1 MHNKK
6 QKHKT
11 KFINMKRLFIFIA
24 AMIAATVAFGQTPL
38 PNDPAVRTGQL
49 ENGLKYYIRH
59 NDQPAQ
65 RAEFWIAT
73 DAGANQE
80 EDHQDGLAHFFEHMC
95 FNGTKNF
102 PGKSM
107 LNYLQ
112 SIGAEFGRNINAST
126 GFEVTQYMLN
136 NIPVVRESIVDSCLL
151 VLHDWSGFVTC
162 DPAEIDNERGV
173 IIEELRTR
181 NDANW
186 RLNEKTRPVMTN
198 YSKYGERNII
208 GSIEGLKSFTYQD
221 IKDFY
226 HRWYRPDLQA
236 VVVVGDF
243 DADWMVEKIKKVMAD
258 IPAVENPEPKQ
269 VIKIAGNDEPM
280 VCVATDPEM
289 TSTRITM
296 LIKHDPVPKEM
307 NNTVQAFVANL
318 AIEMIGS
325 MLSNRLTDIS
335 QQPNAPFI
343 AAGSGYGALTD
354 YQDVMQA
361 IAIARDGEAE
371 KAFEALYAEVE
382 KAQRFGFTMSE
393 LERERAEV
401 LRSNEKGYDNRNDR
415 RNGELVWKYLNA
427 FRTNSP
433 IPSAETEYELVK
445 QIVPMLDL
453 NSLNAIAKELFKQK
467 DNVVIVTAPEKA
479 DAPVPTNEQMLAI
492 MNKVRGAELQ
502 PYEDNVVKEPLI
514 PEGTVLKGSPVAKT
528 STDKFGSTVWTLKN
542 GIKVVVKPT
551 DFKADELRISAKA
564 LGGASLVANEDI
576 YTASLVD
583 MTIEQS
589 GIGKFKAT
597 DLQKQ
602 LAGKDVGFSFSM
614 DDYTAT
620 GSGTCSPKD
629 IETQLQLMWL
639 YFNAPRWSE
648 EDFNVLMDMLA
659 TQLKNVESNPMYTFQ
674 KEYNKTLYNGNP
686 RRGMMGLA
694 ELEKV
699 DFAKMPELFKT
710 VYGNAADFTFTFVGN
725 IDPATLKPLVEKY
738 IGSLPASSKKKDRKT
753 WKDDGVRWWKG
764 EVDNTFAAKMSM
776 PKTTISLSFNADVPV
791 TLDNQLAFSFLQQI
805 MRQRYTT
812 SIREERGGTYS
823 VGCGGGFSR
832 RPVEAVRFIVQFD
845 TNKDLAAELIQVV
858 KDELKKMAEEGPTA
872 DEINTIKEY
881 MVKQH
886 LDNIKNNSAWSG
898 TLNNLH
904 VDGADLFTGYQEK
917 VEGMNAEQI
926 KALASKIINSGNSA
940 LVVMNPEE

>member
-1 MHNKK
+1 
-6 QKHKT
+6 
-11 KFINMKRLFIFIA
+11 MKRLFLSVVAI
-24 AMIAATVAFGQTPL
+24 VAFVATAVGQVIPADT
-38 PNDPAVRTGQL
+38 AVRTGKL
-49 ENGLKYYIRH
+49 DNGMTYYVRS
-59 NDQPAQ
+59 NAKPAKQ
-65 RAEFWIAT
+65 AEFYILHHV
-73 DAGANQE
+73 GAIQE
-80 EDHQDGLAHFFEHMC
+80 EDNQQGLAHFLEHMA
-95 FNGTKNF
+95 FNGTKNL
-102 PGKSM
+102 PDKM
-107 LNYLQ
+107 LINYLEKVGVKF
-112 SIGAEFGRNINAST
+112 GANLNAFTAQEQTCYNMSA
-126 GFEVTQYMLN
+126 VPLN
-136 NIPVVRESIVDSCLL
+136 REGIIDTCLL
-151 VLHDWSGFVTC
+151 ILHDWSHFISLEHE
-162 DPAEIDNERGV
+162 EIDNERGV
-173 IIEELRTR
+173 IVEELRTR

-208 GSIEGLKSFTYQD
+208 GTIEGLKSFTYQD

-226 HRWYRPDLQA
+226 NRWYRPDLQA

-269 VIKIAGNDEPM
+269 VIQIAGNDEPM

-289 TSTRITM
+289 TSTRVTM
-296 LIKHDPVPKEM
+296 MIKHDPVPKEM
-307 NNTVQAFVANL
+307 NNTIQAFVADMM
-318 AIEMIGS
+318 IEMIGS
-325 MLSNRLTDIS
+325 MLSNRLSDIS
-335 QQPNAPFI
+335 QQPNAPFV
-343 AAGSGYGALTD
+343 AAGSGYGSLTD
-354 YQDVMQA
+354 HQDVVQA
-361 IAIARDGEAE
+361 IAIARDGEAA

-401 LRSNEKGYDNRNDR
+401 LRSAEKGYDNRNDR
-415 RNGELVWKYLNA
+415 RNGQLVQAYLRA
-427 FRTNSP
+427 FRTNSA

-453 NSLNAIAKELFKQK
+453 NSINAVAKEIFKQK

-479 DAPVPTNEQMLAI
+479 EAPVPSNEDILAI
-492 MNKVRGAELQ
+492 INKVRGEELK

-528 STDKFGSTVWTLKN
+528 TTDKFGSTVWTLKN
-542 GIKVVVKPT
+542 GIKVVVKTT

-564 LGGASLVANEDI
+564 LGGTSLVANEDI
-576 YTASLVD
+576 YTASLID

-602 LAGKDVGFSFSM
+602 LAGKDVGFAFSL

-620 GSGTCSPKD
+620 GSGSCSPKD

-648 EDFNVLMDMLA
+648 EDFGVLMDMLA

-674 KEYNKTLYNGNP
+674 KEYNKTLYNNNP

-725 IDPATLKPLVEKY
+725 VDLDVLKPLVEKY
-738 IGSLPASSKKKDRKT
+738 IGSLPASSKKKDSKT

-764 EVDNTFAAKMSM
+764 EIDNTFATKMSM
-776 PKTTISLSFNADVPV
+776 PKTTISLTFNADVEINLEN
-791 TLDNQLAFSFLQQI
+791 TISFSFLQQI

-823 VGCGGGFSR
+823 VGCGGGFAR

-845 TNKDLAAELIQVV
+845 TNKDLAAELIEVV

-872 DEINTIKEY
+872 DEINTVKEY
-881 MVKQH
+881 MIKQY
-886 LDNIKNNSAWSG
+886 LDNTKNNAAWVG
-898 TLNNLH
+898 NLTNLH
-904 VDGADLFTGYQEK
+904 IEGDDMFTDYK
-917 VEGMNAEQI
+917 AIVENMSNEQI
-926 KALASKIINSGNSA
+926 KAIAAKIINSGNSA

>member
-1 MHNKK
+1 
-6 QKHKT
+6 
-11 KFINMKRLFIFIA
+11 MKRLFLSVVAI
-24 AMIAATVAFGQTPL
+24 VAFVATAVGQAIPADT
-38 PNDPAVRTGQL
+38 AVRTGKL
-49 ENGLKYYIRH
+49 DNGMTYYVRS
-59 NDQPAQ
+59 NAKPAKQ
-65 RAEFWIAT
+65 AEFYILHHV
-73 DAGANQE
+73 GAIQE
-80 EDHQDGLAHFFEHMC
+80 EDNQQGLAHFLEHMA
-95 FNGTKNF
+95 FNGTKNL
-102 PGKSM
+102 PDKM
-107 LNYLQ
+107 LINYLEKVGVKF
-112 SIGAEFGRNINAST
+112 GANLNAFTAQEQTCYNMSA
-126 GFEVTQYMLN
+126 VPLN
-136 NIPVVRESIVDSCLL
+136 REGIIDTCLL
-151 VLHDWSGFVTC
+151 ILHDWSHFISLEHE
-162 DPAEIDNERGV
+162 EIDNERGV

-208 GSIEGLKSFTYQD
+208 GTIEGLKTFTYQD

-226 HRWYRPDLQA
+226 NRWYRPDLQA

-258 IPAVENPEPKQ
+258 IPAVDNPEPKQ

-289 TSTRITM
+289 TSTRVTM
-296 LIKHDPVPKEM
+296 MIKHDPVPKEM
-307 NNTVQAFVANL
+307 NNTIQAFVADMM
-318 AIEMIGS
+318 IEMIGS
-325 MLSNRLTDIS
+325 MLSNRLSDIS
-335 QQPNAPFI
+335 QQPNAPFV
-343 AAGSGYGALTD
+343 AAGSGYGSLTD
-354 YQDVMQA
+354 HQDVVQA
-361 IAIARDGEAE
+361 IAIARDGEAA

-401 LRSNEKGYDNRNDR
+401 LRSAEKGYDNRNDR
-415 RNGELVWKYLNA
+415 RNGQLVQAYLRA
-427 FRTNSP
+427 FRTNSA

-453 NSLNAIAKELFKQK
+453 NSINAVAKEIFKQK
-467 DNVVIVTAPEKA
+467 DNVVIITAPEKA
-479 DAPVPTNEQMLAI
+479 EIPVPSNEDILAI
-492 MNKVRGAELQ
+492 INKVRGEELK

-528 STDKFGSTVWTLKN
+528 TTDKFGSTVWTLKN

-551 DFKADELRISAKA
+551 DFKADELRISANA
-564 LGGASLVANEDI
+564 MGGTSLVGNEDI
-576 YTASLVD
+576 YTAALLD

-597 DLQKQ
+597 DLQEQ
-602 LAGKDVGFSFSM
+602 LAGKDVGFAFSL

-620 GSGTCSPKD
+620 GSGSCSPKD
-629 IETQLQLMWL
+629 LETQLQLMWL
-639 YFNAPRWSE
+639 YFNTPRWSE
-648 EDFNVLMDMLA
+648 EDFNVLKDMLA
-659 TQLKNVESNPMYTFQ
+659 TQFKNIESNPMYTFQ
-674 KEYNKTLYNGNP
+674 KEYNKTLYNNNP

-699 DFAKMPELFKT
+699 EFAKMPELFKT
-710 VYGNAADFTFTFVGN
+710 MFGNAADFTFTFVGN
-725 IDPATLKPLVEKY
+725 VDLDVLKPLVEKY
-738 IGSLPASSKKKDRKT
+738 IGSLPASSKKKDRNT

-764 EVDNTFAAKMSM
+764 EIDNTFATKMSM
-776 PKTTISLSFNADVPV
+776 PKTTISLTFNADMEV
-791 TLDNQLAFSFLQQI
+791 TLENMLSFSFLQQI

-823 VGCGGGFSR
+823 VGCGGGFTR

-845 TNKDLAAELIQVV
+845 TNKELAAELIQVV

-872 DEINTIKEY
+872 EEINTIKEY
-881 MVKQH
+881 VLKQH
-886 LDNIKNNSAWSG
+886 LDNVKNNSSWVG
-898 TLNNLH
+898 NLTNLH
-904 VDGADLFTGYQEK
+904 VEGDDMFTGYEDI
-917 VEGMNAEQI
+917 VNGMSNEQI
-926 KALASKIINSGNSA
+926 KAIASAIVNSGNSA

>member
-1 MHNKK
+1 
-6 QKHKT
+6 
-11 KFINMKRLFIFIA
+11 MKRLFLSVVAI
-24 AMIAATVAFGQTPL
+24 VAFVATAVGQVIPADT
-38 PNDPAVRTGQL
+38 AVRTGKL
-49 ENGLKYYIRH
+49 DNGMTYYVRS
-59 NDQPAQ
+59 NAKPAKQ
-65 RAEFWIAT
+65 AEFYILHHV
-73 DAGANQE
+73 GAIQE
-80 EDHQDGLAHFFEHMC
+80 EDNQQGLAHFLEHMA
-95 FNGTKNF
+95 FNGTKNL
-102 PGKSM
+102 PDKM
-107 LNYLQ
+107 LINYLEKVGVKF
-112 SIGAEFGRNINAST
+112 GANLNAFTAQEQTCYNMSA
-126 GFEVTQYMLN
+126 VPLN
-136 NIPVVRESIVDSCLL
+136 REGIIDTCLL
-151 VLHDWSGFVTC
+151 ILHDWSHFISLEHE
-162 DPAEIDNERGV
+162 EIDNERGV
-173 IIEELRTR
+173 IVEELRTR

-208 GSIEGLKSFTYQD
+208 GTIEGLKTFTYQD

-226 HRWYRPDLQA
+226 NRWYRPDLQA

-289 TSTRITM
+289 TSTRVTM
-296 LIKHDPVPKEM
+296 MIKHDPVPKEM
-307 NNTVQAFVANL
+307 NNTIQAFVADMM
-318 AIEMIGS
+318 IEMIGS
-325 MLSNRLTDIS
+325 MLSNRLSDIS
-335 QQPNAPFI
+335 QQPNAPFV
-343 AAGSGYGALTD
+343 AAGSGYGSLTD
-354 YQDVMQA
+354 HQDVVQA
-361 IAIARDGEAE
+361 IAIARDGEAA

-401 LRSNEKGYDNRNDR
+401 LRSAEKGYDNRNDR
-415 RNGELVWKYLNA
+415 RNGQLVQAYLRA
-427 FRTNSP
+427 FRTNSA

-453 NSLNAIAKELFKQK
+453 NSINAVAKEIFKQK
-467 DNVVIVTAPEKA
+467 DNVVIITAPEKA
-479 DAPVPTNEQMLAI
+479 EIPVPSNEDILAI
-492 MNKVRGAELQ
+492 INKVRGEELK

-528 STDKFGSTVWTLKN
+528 TTDKFGSTVWTLKN
-542 GIKVVVKPT
+542 GIKVVVKTT

-564 LGGASLVANEDI
+564 LGGTSLVANEDI
-576 YTASLVD
+576 YTASLID

-602 LAGKDVGFSFSM
+602 LAGKDVGFAFSL

-620 GSGTCSPKD
+620 GSGSCSPKD
-629 IETQLQLMWL
+629 LETQLQLMWL

-648 EDFNVLMDMLA
+648 EDFGVLMDMLA

-674 KEYNKTLYNGNP
+674 KEYNKTLYNNNP

-725 IDPATLKPLVEKY
+725 VDLDVLKPLVEKY

-764 EVDNTFAAKMSM
+764 EIDNTFATKMSM
-776 PKTTISLSFNADVPV
+776 PKTTISLTFNADVEINLEN
-791 TLDNQLAFSFLQQI
+791 TISFSFLQQI

-823 VGCGGGFSR
+823 VGCGGGFAR

-845 TNKDLAAELIQVV
+845 TNKDLAAELIEVV

-872 DEINTIKEY
+872 DEINTVKEY
-881 MVKQH
+881 MIKQY
-886 LDNIKNNSAWSG
+886 LDNTKNNAAWVG
-898 TLNNLH
+898 NLTNLH
-904 VDGADLFTGYQEK
+904 IEGDDMFTDYK
-917 VEGMNAEQI
+917 AIVENMSNEQI
-926 KALASKIINSGNSA
+926 KAIAAKIINSGNSA

>member
-1 MHNKK
+1 
-6 QKHKT
+6 
-11 KFINMKRLFIFIA
+11 MKRLFLSVVAI
-24 AMIAATVAFGQTPL
+24 VAFVATAVGQAIPADT
-38 PNDPAVRTGQL
+38 AVRTGKL
-49 ENGLKYYIRH
+49 DNGMTYYVRS
-59 NDQPAQ
+59 NAKPAKQ
-65 RAEFWIAT
+65 AEFYILHHV
-73 DAGANQE
+73 GAIQE
-80 EDHQDGLAHFFEHMC
+80 EDNQQGLAHFLEHMA
-95 FNGTKNF
+95 FNGTKNL
-102 PGKSM
+102 PDKM
-107 LNYLQ
+107 LINYLEKVGVKF
-112 SIGAEFGRNINAST
+112 GANLNAFTAQEQTCYNMSA
-126 GFEVTQYMLN
+126 VPLN
-136 NIPVVRESIVDSCLL
+136 REGIIDTCLL
-151 VLHDWSGFVTC
+151 ILHDWSHFISLEHE
-162 DPAEIDNERGV
+162 EIDNERGV
-173 IIEELRTR
+173 IVEELRTR

-226 HRWYRPDLQA
+226 NRWYRPDLQA

-296 LIKHDPVPKEM
+296 FIKHDPVPKEM

-361 IAIARDGEAE
+361 IAIARDGEVE

-453 NSLNAIAKELFKQK
+453 NSLNAMAKELFKQK

-479 DAPVPTNEQMLAI
+479 EAPVPSNEDVLAI
-492 MNKVRGAELQ
+492 INKVRGAELK

-514 PEGTVLKGSPVAKT
+514 PEGTVLKGSPVVKT
-528 STDKFGSTVWTLKN
+528 TTDKFGSTVWTLKN
-542 GIKVVVKPT
+542 GIKVVVKQT

-564 LGGASLVANEDI
+564 LGGTSLVAAEDI
-576 YTASLVD
+576 YTAALID

-602 LAGKDVGFSFSM
+602 LAGKDVGFAFSM

-648 EDFNVLMDMLA
+648 EDFGVLMDMLA

-674 KEYNKTLYNGNP
+674 KEYNKTLYNNNP

-725 IDPATLKPLVEKY
+725 VDLDVLKPLVEKY

-764 EVDNTFAAKMSM
+764 EIDNTFATKMSM
-776 PKTTISLSFNADVPV
+776 PKTTISLTFNADVEINLEN
-791 TLDNQLAFSFLQQI
+791 TISFSFLQQI

-823 VGCGGGFSR
+823 VGCGGGFAR

-845 TNKDLAAELIQVV
+845 TNKDLAAELIEVV

-872 DEINTIKEY
+872 DEINTVKEY
-881 MVKQH
+881 MIKQY
-886 LDNIKNNSAWSG
+886 LDNTKNNAAWVG
-898 TLNNLH
+898 NLTNLH
-904 VDGADLFTGYQEK
+904 IEGDDMFTDYK
-917 VEGMNAEQI
+917 AIVENMSNEQI
-926 KALASKIINSGNSA
+926 KAIAAKIINSGNSA

>member
-1 MHNKK
+1 
-6 QKHKT
+6 
-11 KFINMKRLFIFIA
+11 MKRLFLSVVAI
-24 AMIAATVAFGQTPL
+24 VAFVATAVGQAIPADT
-38 PNDPAVRTGQL
+38 AVRTGKL
-49 ENGLKYYIRH
+49 DNGMTYYVRS
-59 NDQPAQ
+59 NAKPAKQ
-65 RAEFWIAT
+65 AEFYILHHV
-73 DAGANQE
+73 GAIQE
-80 EDHQDGLAHFFEHMC
+80 EDNQQGLAHFLEHMA
-95 FNGTKNF
+95 FNGTKNL
-102 PGKSM
+102 PDKM
-107 LNYLQ
+107 LINYLEKVGVKF
-112 SIGAEFGRNINAST
+112 GANLNAFTAQEQTCYNMSA
-126 GFEVTQYMLN
+126 VPLN
-136 NIPVVRESIVDSCLL
+136 REGIIDTCLL
-151 VLHDWSGFVTC
+151 ILHDWSHFISLEHE
-162 DPAEIDNERGV
+162 EIDNERGV

-208 GSIEGLKSFTYQD
+208 GTIEGLKTFTYQD

-226 HRWYRPDLQA
+226 NRWYRPDLQA

-289 TSTRITM
+289 TSTRVTM
-296 LIKHDPVPKEM
+296 MIKHDPVPKEM
-307 NNTVQAFVANL
+307 NNTIQAFVADMM
-318 AIEMIGS
+318 IEMIGS
-325 MLSNRLTDIS
+325 MLSNRLSDIS
-335 QQPNAPFI
+335 QQPNAPFV
-343 AAGSGYGALTD
+343 AAGSGYGSLTD
-354 YQDVMQA
+354 HQDVVQA
-361 IAIARDGEAE
+361 IAIARDGEAA

-401 LRSNEKGYDNRNDR
+401 LRSAEKGYDNRNDR
-415 RNGELVWKYLNA
+415 RNGQLVQAYLRA
-427 FRTNSP
+427 FRTNSA

-453 NSLNAIAKELFKQK
+453 NSINAVAKEIFKQK
-467 DNVVIVTAPEKA
+467 DNVVIITAPEKA
-479 DAPVPTNEQMLAI
+479 ETPVPSNEDILAI
-492 MNKVRGAELQ
+492 INKVRGEELK
-502 PYEDNVVKEPLI
+502 PYDDNVVKEPLI

-528 STDKFGSTVWTLKN
+528 TTDKFGSTVWTLKN
-542 GIKVVVKPT
+542 GIKVVVKTT

-564 LGGASLVANEDI
+564 LGGTSLVGIEDI
-576 YTASLVD
+576 YTAALLD

-602 LAGKDVGFSFSM
+602 LAGKDVGFAFSL

-620 GSGTCSPKD
+620 GSGSCSPKD
-629 IETQLQLMWL
+629 LETQLQLMWL

-648 EDFNVLMDMLA
+648 EDFNVLKDMLA
-659 TQLKNVESNPMYTFQ
+659 TQLKNIESNPMFTFQ
-674 KEYNKTLYNGNP
+674 KEYNKTIYNNNP
-686 RRGMMGLA
+686 RRGTMTAA

-699 DFAKMPELFKT
+699 EFAKMPELFKT
-710 VYGNAADFTFTFVGN
+710 MFGNAADFTFTFVGN
-725 IDPATLKPLVEKY
+725 VDLDVLKPLVEKY

-764 EVDNTFAAKMSM
+764 EIDNTFATKMSM
-776 PKTTISLSFNADVPV
+776 PKTTISLTFNADMEV
-791 TLDNQLAFSFLQQI
+791 TLENMLSFSFLQQI

-823 VGCGGGFSR
+823 VGCGGGFTR

-845 TNKDLAAELIQVV
+845 TNKELAAELIQVV

-872 DEINTIKEY
+872 EEINTIKEY
-881 MVKQH
+881 VLKQH
-886 LDNIKNNSAWSG
+886 LDNVKNNSSWVG
-898 TLNNLH
+898 NLTNLH
-904 VDGADLFTGYQEK
+904 VEGDDMFTGYEDI
-917 VEGMNAEQI
+917 VNGMSNEQI
-926 KALASKIINSGNSA
+926 KAIASAIVNSGNSA

>member
-1 MHNKK
+1 
-6 QKHKT
+6 
-11 KFINMKRLFIFIA
+11 MKRLFLSVVAI
-24 AMIAATVAFGQTPL
+24 VAFVATAVGQVIPADT
-38 PNDPAVRTGQL
+38 AVRTGKL
-49 ENGLKYYIRH
+49 DNGMTYYVRS
-59 NDQPAQ
+59 NAKPAKQ
-65 RAEFWIAT
+65 AEFYILHHV
-73 DAGANQE
+73 GAIQE
-80 EDHQDGLAHFFEHMC
+80 EDNQQGLAHFLEHMA
-95 FNGTKNF
+95 FNGSKNL
-102 PGKSM
+102 PDKM
-107 LNYLQ
+107 LINYLEKVGVKF
-112 SIGAEFGRNINAST
+112 GANLNAFTAQEQTCYNMSA
-126 GFEVTQYMLN
+126 VPLN
-136 NIPVVRESIVDSCLL
+136 REGIIDTCLL
-151 VLHDWSGFVTC
+151 ILHDWSHFISLEHE
-162 DPAEIDNERGV
+162 EIDNERGV
-173 IIEELRTR
+173 IVEELRTC

-208 GSIEGLKSFTYQD
+208 GTIEGLKTFTYQD

-226 HRWYRPDLQA
+226 NRWYRPDLQA

-289 TSTRITM
+289 TSTRVTM
-296 LIKHDPVPKEM
+296 MIKHDPVPKEM
-307 NNTVQAFVANL
+307 NNTIQAFVADMM
-318 AIEMIGS
+318 IEMIGS
-325 MLSNRLTDIS
+325 MLSNRLSDIS
-335 QQPNAPFI
+335 QQPNAPFV
-343 AAGSGYGALTD
+343 AAGSGYGSLTD
-354 YQDVMQA
+354 HQDVVQA
-361 IAIARDGEAE
+361 IAIARDGEAA

-401 LRSNEKGYDNRNDR
+401 LRSAEKGYDNRNDR
-415 RNGELVWKYLNA
+415 RNGQLVQAYLRA
-427 FRTNSP
+427 FRTNSA

-453 NSLNAIAKELFKQK
+453 NSINAVAKEIFKQK
-467 DNVVIVTAPEKA
+467 DNVVIITAPEKA
-479 DAPVPTNEQMLAI
+479 EIPVPSNEDILAI
-492 MNKVRGAELQ
+492 INKVRGEELK

-528 STDKFGSTVWTLKN
+528 TTDKFGSTVWTLKN
-542 GIKVVVKPT
+542 GIKVVVKTT

-564 LGGASLVANEDI
+564 LGGTSLVANEDI
-576 YTASLVD
+576 YTASLID

-602 LAGKDVGFSFSM
+602 LAGKDVGFAFSM

-648 EDFNVLMDMLA
+648 EDFGVLMDMLA

-674 KEYNKTLYNGNP
+674 KEYNKTLYNNNP

-725 IDPATLKPLVEKY
+725 VDLDVLKPLVEKY

-764 EVDNTFAAKMSM
+764 EIDNTFATKMSM
-776 PKTTISLSFNADVPV
+776 PKTTISLTFNADVEINLEN
-791 TLDNQLAFSFLQQI
+791 TISFSFLQQI

-823 VGCGGGFSR
+823 VGCGGGFAR

-845 TNKDLAAELIQVV
+845 TNKDLAAELIEVV

-872 DEINTIKEY
+872 DEINTVKEY
-881 MVKQH
+881 MIKQY
-886 LDNIKNNSAWSG
+886 LDNTKNNAAWVG
-898 TLNNLH
+898 NLTNLH
-904 VDGADLFTGYQEK
+904 IEGDDMFTDYK
-917 VEGMNAEQI
+917 AIVENMSNEQI
-926 KALASKIINSGNSA
+926 KAIAAKIINSGNSA

>member
-1 MHNKK
+1 
-6 QKHKT
+6 
-11 KFINMKRLFIFIA
+11 MKRLFLTA
-24 AMIAATVAFGQTPL
+24 AAIVAFVATAVGQVIPADT
-38 PNDPAVRTGQL
+38 AVRTGKL
-49 ENGLKYYIRH
+49 DNGMTYYVRS
-59 NDQPAQ
+59 NAKPEKQ
-65 RAEFWIAT
+65 AEFYILHHV
-73 DAGANQE
+73 GAIQE
-80 EDHQDGLAHFFEHMC
+80 EDNQQGLAHFLEHMA
-95 FNGTKNF
+95 FNGTKNL
-102 PGKSM
+102 PDKM
-107 LNYLQ
+107 LINYLEKVGVKF
-112 SIGAEFGRNINAST
+112 GANLNAFTAQEQTCYNMSS
-126 GFEVTQYMLN
+126 VPLN
-136 NIPVVRESIVDSCLL
+136 REGIIDTCLL
-151 VLHDWSGFVTC
+151 ILHDWSHFISLEHE
-162 DPAEIDNERGV
+162 EIDNERGV

-361 IAIARDGEAE
+361 IAIARDGEVE

-528 STDKFGSTVWTLKN
+528 TTDKFGSTVWTLKN

-699 DFAKMPELFKT
+699 EFAKMPELFKT

-764 EVDNTFAAKMSM
+764 EVDNTFATKMSM
-776 PKTTISLSFNADVPV
+776 PKTTISLSFNADVP
-791 TLDNQLAFSFLQQI
+791 TSLDNQLAFSFLQQI

-904 VDGADLFTGYQEK
+904 VDGVDLFTGYQEI

>member
-1 MHNKK
+1 
-6 QKHKT
+6 
-11 KFINMKRLFIFIA
+11 MKRLFLSVVAI
-24 AMIAATVAFGQTPL
+24 VAFVATAVGQAIPADT
-38 PNDPAVRTGQL
+38 AVRTGKL
-49 ENGLKYYIRH
+49 DNGMTYYVRS
-59 NDQPAQ
+59 NAKPAKQ
-65 RAEFWIAT
+65 AEFYILHHV
-73 DAGANQE
+73 GAIQE
-80 EDHQDGLAHFFEHMC
+80 EDNQQGLAHFLEHMA
-95 FNGTKNF
+95 FNGTKNL
-102 PGKSM
+102 PDKM
-107 LNYLQ
+107 LINYLEKVGVKF
-112 SIGAEFGRNINAST
+112 GANLNAFTAQEQTCYNMSA
-126 GFEVTQYMLN
+126 VPLN
-136 NIPVVRESIVDSCLL
+136 REGIIDTCLL
-151 VLHDWSGFVTC
+151 ILHDWSHFISLEHE
-162 DPAEIDNERGV
+162 EIDNERGV

-208 GSIEGLKSFTYQD
+208 GTIEGLKTFTYQD

-226 HRWYRPDLQA
+226 NRWYRPDLQA

-289 TSTRITM
+289 TSTRVTM
-296 LIKHDPVPKEM
+296 MIKHDPVPKEM
-307 NNTVQAFVANL
+307 NNTIQAFVADMM
-318 AIEMIGS
+318 IEMIGS
-325 MLSNRLTDIS
+325 MLSNRLSDIS
-335 QQPNAPFI
+335 QQPNAPFV
-343 AAGSGYGALTD
+343 AAGSGYGSLTD
-354 YQDVMQA
+354 HQDVVQA
-361 IAIARDGEAE
+361 IAIARDGEAA

-401 LRSNEKGYDNRNDR
+401 LRSAEKGYDNRNDR
-415 RNGELVWKYLNA
+415 RNGQLVQAYLRA
-427 FRTNSP
+427 FRTNSA

-453 NSLNAIAKELFKQK
+453 NSINAVAKEIFKQK
-467 DNVVIVTAPEKA
+467 DNVVIITAPEKA
-479 DAPVPTNEQMLAI
+479 EIPVPSNEDILAI
-492 MNKVRGAELQ
+492 INKVRGEELK

-528 STDKFGSTVWTLKN
+528 TTDKFGSTVWTLKN
-542 GIKVVVKPT
+542 GIKVVVKTT

-564 LGGASLVANEDI
+564 LGGTSLVGNEDI
-576 YTASLVD
+576 YTAALLD

-602 LAGKDVGFSFSM
+602 LAGKDVGFAFSL

-620 GSGTCSPKD
+620 GSGSCSPKD
-629 IETQLQLMWL
+629 LETQLQLMWL

-648 EDFNVLMDMLA
+648 EDFNVLKDMLA
-659 TQLKNVESNPMYTFQ
+659 TQFKNIESNPMYTFQ
-674 KEYNKTLYNGNP
+674 KEYNKTLYNNNP

-725 IDPATLKPLVEKY
+725 VDLDVLKPLVEKY

-764 EVDNTFAAKMSM
+764 EIDNTFATKMSM
-776 PKTTISLSFNADVPV
+776 PKTTISLTFNADVEINLEN
-791 TLDNQLAFSFLQQI
+791 TISFSFLQQI

-823 VGCGGGFSR
+823 VGCGGGFAR

-845 TNKDLAAELIQVV
+845 TNKDLAAELIEVV

-872 DEINTIKEY
+872 DEINTVKEY
-881 MVKQH
+881 MIKQY
-886 LDNIKNNSAWSG
+886 LDNTKNNAAWVG
-898 TLNNLH
+898 NLTNLH
-904 VDGADLFTGYQEK
+904 IEGDDMFTDYK
-917 VEGMNAEQI
+917 AIVENMSNEQI
-926 KALASKIINSGNSA
+926 KAIASAIVNSGNSA